1 MGALT
6 RERPIP
12 SWEVVL
18 LSRRSDRGRARVM
31 GRVRFQARDAAGA
44 RQEAQAALAARS
56 RGRPGWSLGLLRS
69 LTPNAPGTRLYSVI
83 FARWEPR
90 EGRFVRRDVHE
101 QDVWATDAT
110 AARRRAAD
118 DVQSLPGYV
127 PAWRIR
133 RVAVA

>member
-1 MGALT
+1 
-6 RERPIP
+6 
-12 SWEVVL
+12 
-18 LSRRSDRGRARVM
+18 
-31 GRVRFQARDAAGA
+31 
-44 RQEAQAALAARS
+44 
-56 RGRPGWSLGLLRS
+56 
-69 LTPNAPGTRLYSVI
+69 VI

-133 RVAVA
+133 RVALA